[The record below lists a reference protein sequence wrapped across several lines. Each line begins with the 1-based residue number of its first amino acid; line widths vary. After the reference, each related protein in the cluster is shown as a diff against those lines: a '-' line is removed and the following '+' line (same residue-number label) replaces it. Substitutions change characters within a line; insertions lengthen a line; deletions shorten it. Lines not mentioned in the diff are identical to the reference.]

1 MRIRRSL
8 RVALT
13 GIFCLAA
20 ASPAAAQYT
29 SSAAAI
35 RGMDERFRLNLGGFF
50 QNFSTTLRLDSAA
63 LGTGTE
69 ISLEDDLGQ
78 SANKTSFRADGYW
91 RFGRHGSLQ
100 FSFLTWNRSG
110 SLTLSRDIQFGDH
123 VYHAG
128 AAASSTLRVTDAE
141 LYYGYSFVNTGE
153 AELGFLLGVS
163 TFFNSASLEASGFIT
178 GPGGTTCGCTVLE
191 DRSLVAPIPAIGGFF
206 RYTLLPGFF
215 VYGRAKVLPQVTVSG
230 YSGSMF
236 DGRAGFDVFFGRNVG
251 IGGAYSYTKIKFAR
265 VGADT
270 LEVDYRYSGPLVYL
284 SFAF

>member
-1 MRIRRSL
+1 MRIARTSL
-8 RVALT
+8 TIVAALFLS
-13 GIFCLAA
+13 G
-20 ASPAAAQYT
+20 SAAAQWGPSY
-29 SSAAAI
+29 AAVK
-35 RGMDERFRLNLGGFF
+35 GMDETFRIDVGGFF
-50 QNFSTTLRLDSAA
+50 QKFDTTLRLDSPS

-69 ISLEDDLGQ
+69 VSLEDDLGQ
-78 SANKTSFRADGYW
+78 SAKRTSFRADGYL

-110 SLTLSRDIQFGDH
+110 SLTLSKDIQFGDH
-123 VYHAG
+123 IYHAG
-128 AAASSTLRVTDAE
+128 AAASSKMRVTDAE

-178 GPGGTTCGCTVLE
+178 GAGGTTCGCTVLE

-215 VYGRAKVLPQVTVSG
+215 FYGRAKELPQVTVSG
-230 YSGSMF
+230 YRGSMF

-284 SFAF
+284 SLAF